1 MELDIAAMKGLQCSE
16 GGQGGGQRGG
26 EAIMKGLHL
35 MYKGIQHGVSS
46 GERLTDVLRLC
57 VAGFLIGFAGALIF
71 FFLPP

>member
-1 MELDIAAMKGLQCSE
+1 
-16 GGQGGGQRGG
+16 
-26 EAIMKGLHL
+26 MKGLHL

-71 FFLPP
+71 FFCPHEEQEL